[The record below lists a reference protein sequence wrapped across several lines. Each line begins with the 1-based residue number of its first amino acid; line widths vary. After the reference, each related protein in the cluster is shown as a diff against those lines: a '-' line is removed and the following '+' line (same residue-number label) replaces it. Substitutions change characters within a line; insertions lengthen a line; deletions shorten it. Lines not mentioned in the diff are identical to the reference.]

1 MGLIALALCL
11 QVWRLRL
18 LAGSWAGSLIPIE
31 KPSGNTSLELHLLI
45 TLAVFNLVF
54 DMASGVGEEGRI
66 IGRVAVKGKKTQ
78 FTLLT
83 LPIVFYLKFKYC
95 LPPEHK

>member
-45 TLAVFNLVF
+45 TLEVFNLVF

-66 IGRVAVKGKKTQ
+66 IWKNGSERKENPVHTAITSNC
-78 FTLLT
+78 FLS
-83 LPIVFYLKFKYC
+83 
-95 LPPEHK
+95 